1 MSNNA
6 PNINALFQGA
16 YAEGDL
22 STQGLQTLTVNADIG
37 MQIQAG
43 LGIAPDD
50 VPSAEVLLVTMMPD
64 DSGSIRFAGSAAAVR
79 NGHNLVFDA
88 LELCKQQDDILV
100 HTRYLNGGVLFP
112 YRKLSDAVRMT
123 KQNYNPNKGTPLY
136 DQTAVVLGT
145 VLAKAWEFEENGVPA
160 RTVTLIITDGADE
173 HSTHQTPATVRAL
186 VEDMLR
192 AESHIVAAM
201 GIDDGYTNFR
211 NVFRDMGIQDE
222 WILTPGNT
230 ANDIRAAFQVFSQSA
245 VRASQGVTT
254 FASTSASSRS
264 MSGVSSSLTQLY

>member
-43 LGIAPDD
+43 LGISPDD

-201 GIDDGYTNFR
+201 GIDDGDTNFR

-254 FASTSASSRS
+254 FAQSAL
-264 MSGVSSSLTQLY
+264 GGFTN